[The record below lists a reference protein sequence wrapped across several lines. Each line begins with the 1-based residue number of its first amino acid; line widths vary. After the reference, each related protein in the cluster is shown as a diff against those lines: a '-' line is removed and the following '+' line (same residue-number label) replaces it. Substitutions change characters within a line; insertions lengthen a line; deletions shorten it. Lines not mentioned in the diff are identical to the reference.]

1 MSSGPVSGHLASTE
15 VALCWGVGFLNY
27 FCFLKAEEFRR
38 LWKTPPRERAGFFH
52 NVRKSD
58 LERGVER
65 VGRYLNEYQYKQ
77 LAIDRAIKSKRLVL
91 RVWLLLTGQYL
102 RAEVAGRNIYEVY
115 CWIFTVFLCKKLKC
129 ERAFLAL
136 EIKRYFNC
144 Y

>member
-1 MSSGPVSGHLASTE
+1 M
-15 VALCWGVGFLNY
+15 GFFNY

-65 VGRYLNEYQYKQ
+65 VGRYLKEYQCEK

-91 RVWLLLTGQYL
+91 RVQLLLTEQYL
-102 RAEVAGRNIYEVY
+102 RAKAPGRNI
-115 CWIFTVFLCKKLKC
+115 L
-129 ERAFLAL
+129 
-136 EIKRYFNC
+136 
-144 Y
+144 

>member
-1 MSSGPVSGHLASTE
+1 MV
-15 VALCWGVGFLNY
+15 FFNY

-65 VGRYLNEYQYKQ
+65 VGRYLKEYQCEK

-91 RVWLLLTGQYL
+91 RVQLLLNNILGQKL
-102 RAEVAGRNIYEVY
+102 LAEIFYEVY
-115 CWIFTVFLCKKLKC
+115 CSWIFTVFLCKQ
-129 ERAFLAL
+129 
-136 EIKRYFNC
+136 NS
-144 Y
+144 